1 MNDLKMPLSNIN
13 PPTPFNRMSPLSFH
27 KSETINHP
35 NIPTVLR
42 YRSQTASCGSP
53 VALIAIANMT
63 IMLENHLIYHAIF
76 SFCLALRSF
85 AVSFVSIISQATTFS
100 PKM

>member
-13 PPTPFNRMSPLSFH
+13 PPTPFKRMSALSFH

-42 YRSQTASCGSP
+42 YRSQTARVGSP

-63 IMLENHLIYHAIF
+63 IMLENHLIHHAID

-85 AVSFVSIISQATTFS
+85 AVSTTLFL
-100 PKM
+100 PK

>member
-1 MNDLKMPLSNIN
+1 MPLSNIN
-13 PPTPFNRMSPLSFH
+13 PPTPFNRISALSFH

-42 YRSQTASCGSP
+42 YRSQTASSGSP
-53 VALIAIANMT
+53 VALIAIAHMT
-63 IMLENHLIYHAIF
+63 TMLLNHLIHHARD
-76 SFCLALRSF
+76 SFCLSLRCF
-85 AVSFVSIISQATTFS
+85 AVSTTTFS